1 MAGTSNLSGM
11 SLKNFRIVL
20 VSPLYSG
27 NVGSVCRAMKNMG
40 FANLVIAAPGSPWNF
55 EEAKR
60 MAIHAD
66 DIFDKRKEFPT
77 LAEAVADCGLVIGTT
92 ARIGLYREHAQTPRE
107 FAPRLLAA
115 AEKAKVALVFGREDN
130 GLSNEDI
137 QLCTH
142 MMRIP
147 STTKYASLN
156 LSQAVMVCCY
166 ELYIMSG
173 LWEPV
178 VEKSAE
184 APSAMR
190 ARMYDLWRSA
200 LLTIGFMKEEKADH
214 MMLGLKRVLGRGM
227 LTINDIRI
235 LTGMARQTRWAGD
248 ELRKLKE
255 KGGHKT

>member
-1 MAGTSNLSGM
+1 
-11 SLKNFRIVL
+11 VL

-40 FANLVIAAPGSPWNF
+40 FSNLVIASARGPLDV
-55 EEAKR
+55 EEAKK

-130 GLSNEDI
+130 GLSNEEI

-147 STTKYASLN
+147 STTKYSSLN

-166 ELYIMSG
+166 ELYVMSG

-178 VEKSAE
+178 LEKSPE

-190 ARMYDLWRSA
+190 ERMYELWRAA
-200 LLTIGFMKEEKADH
+200 LLTIGFMKEDKADH
-214 MMLGLKRVLGRGM
+214 MMLGIKRVFGRGL
-227 LTINDIRI
+227 LTVNDIRI
-235 LTGMARQTRWAGD
+235 LTGMARQARWAGD
-248 ELRKLKE
+248 ELRKLKA
-255 KGGHKT
+255 KGGHKA

>member
-1 MAGTSNLSGM
+1 M
-11 SLKNFRIVL
+11 SLKNFKIVL
-20 VSPLYSG
+20 VSPLYGG

-40 FANLVIAAPGSPWNF
+40 LSHLVIAAPAHPLDV
-55 EEAKR
+55 EEAKK
-60 MAIHAD
+60 MAMHAD
-66 DIFDKRKEFPT
+66 DVFAKRKEFPT
-77 LAEAVADCGLVIGTT
+77 LREAVADCGLVIGTT

-115 AEKAKVALVFGREDN
+115 AEKAKVALVFGPEDN
-130 GLSNEDI
+130 GLSNDDLM
-137 QLCTH
+137 LCTH

-147 STTKYASLN
+147 SSAKYSSLN

-166 ELYIMSG
+166 ELYVMSG

-178 VEKSAE
+178 VEKSPE

-190 ARMYDLWRSA
+190 ERMYDLWRSA
-200 LLTIGFMKEEKADH
+200 LLSIGFMKEDKADH
-214 MMLGLKRVLGRGM
+214 MMLGLKRALGRGT
-227 LTINDIRI
+227 LTVNDIRI

-248 ELRKLKE
+248 ELKKAKA